1 MVTEKN
7 KTKTILLW
15 ILIGVLLVAIAVVFV
30 RFARKPKPE
39 IPAVTPRPTPEV
51 IIKEREVERIVET
64 EKVITAGTIQDGL
77 RDMGKLVTEEYYFTE
92 VISFSSIKKYLK
104 VEWKITESSFL
115 ASYDGVIHAGI
126 DFAEIGIEK
135 DDELKKITVR
145 LPQAEI
151 QAVDVDPESLVVY
164 SEKEGIGN
172 RITLEDY
179 NNALIELEKNAKN
192 KALEKGILER
202 ADESTERIIRSF
214 IGSLVDTSAYT
225 VAFQRNG

>member
-51 IIKEREVERIVET
+51 IIKEKEVEKIVET
-64 EKVITAGTIQDGL
+64 EKVITASTIQDGL
-77 RDMGKLVTEEYYFTE
+77 RDIGKLVTEEYYFTE
-92 VISFSSIKKYLK
+92 VISFSSIKQFAKK
-104 VEWKITESSFL
+104 DIKITESSFL

-126 DFAEIGIEK
+126 DFTEIGIEK
-135 DDELKKITVR
+135 DDELKKITAY

-151 QAVDVDPESLVVY
+151 QTVDVDPESLIVY
-164 SEKEGIGN
+164 SEKTGFGN
-172 RITLEDY
+172 KITLEDY
-179 NNALIELEKNAKN
+179 NNALIELEKNVKN

-202 ADESTERIIRSF
+202 ADESAETIIRSF
-214 IGSLVDTSAYT
+214 IGSLVDTSEYS
-225 VAFQRNG
+225 VVFQHNG